1 MLCLSKKMKMIMVA
15 ASFMTFTAGT
25 AMVYAAPPPPDE
37 PPAHHEAPP
46 PKPTKTHHESGHGT
60 EAAAFVI
67 GAVVGAVVANNT

>member
-1 MLCLSKKMKMIMVA
+1 MIMVA

-25 AMVYAAPPPPDE
+25 AMVYAAPPPDE

-46 PKPTKTHHESGHGT
+46 PKPKKTHHDSGHGN
-60 EAAAFVI
+60 EATAFVI